1 LNRRD
6 VIGWMGV
13 GLGTAAGL
21 ASGLAP
27 DVAFAAS
34 DTLLT
39 PEEQA
44 FVSKHPVLLFAP
56 ERDFPPFSF
65 VDSQGQHR
73 GLSADVLDLVQ
84 QHTGLKFQAVAAGDR
99 STNLDRLKRR
109 EVDLLTSLRP
119 TTEREAFVSFTS
131 AYVSS
136 PAVILR
142 RRGDHRTGDVRKMGG
157 EHVAVDRSSAAETFL
172 HDTAPSLQLVEVD
185 VAAQGL
191 RDLVFGEVDAAA
203 VNLATASYIIERDRL
218 SGIRVAGETGYFSTL
233 TIGYRKDWPLLGRV
247 LEKGL
252 AQITDA
258 EHAAMVARWIPLSGI
273 AWWQRPEVQRVLG
286 AAAVGT
292 GLLMG
297 GLLLWNRALRRAVA
311 QRTDALQKE
320 LAERQRLETRLRTLA
335 EHDALTGLMNRAA
348 LTEALRRSLALAA
361 RQRWSVAVV
370 FIDLDKFKTVN
381 DTLGHA
387 AGDELLRQIAARLQS
402 CLRESDLLG
411 RLGGDEFIVV
421 AEALHDGPRNAI
433 ELTDKLLTQVKR
445 PFMIEGKPLSAAFSA
460 GISIFPGDGDTPEAL
475 IANADAAMYQAKQQ
489 GRFRAALFQGKTQPE
504 AEAPVHTVASDADEG
519 AA

>member
-1 LNRRD
+1 MNRRD
-6 VIGWMGV
+6 VIARMGAT
-13 GLGTAAGL
+13 LAGL
-21 ASGLAP
+21 AGG
-27 DVAFAAS
+27 AAS
-34 DTLLT
+34 AQDTLLT
-39 PEEQA
+39 AEEQA
-44 FVSKHPVLLFAP
+44 WVDKHPVLLFAP

-84 QHTGLKFQAVAAGDR
+84 AHTGLKFQAVAASDR
-99 STNLDRLKRR
+99 GNNIDRLKRR

-119 TTEREAFVSFTS
+119 TTEREQSISFTS

-136 PAVILR
+136 PAVVLR
-142 RRGDHRTGDVRKMGG
+142 RRGDHRTGDLAKMQG
-157 EHVAVDRSSAAETFL
+157 ERLAVDRSSAAETFVR
-172 HDTAPSLQLVEVD
+172 DTYPDVTLVQVD

-191 RDLVFGEVDAAA
+191 RDLVFGDVDACA
-203 VNLATASYIIERDRL
+203 VNLATASYVIERDRL
-218 SGIRVAGETGYFSTL
+218 GGLRVAGETGYFSTL
-233 TIGYRKDWPLLGRV
+233 TLGYRKDWPMLGRV

-252 AQITDA
+252 AQISEA
-258 EHAAMVARWIPLSGI
+258 ERAQMIARWIPLTDI

-286 AAAVGT
+286 TASIGT

-335 EHDALTGLMNRAA
+335 EHDPLTGLMNRAA

-361 RQRWSVAVV
+361 RQKWSVAVV
-370 FIDLDKFKTVN
+370 FIDLDKFKAVN
-381 DTLGHA
+381 DSLGHA
-387 AGDELLRQIAARLQS
+387 AGDELLRQIASRLQG

-421 AEALHDGPRNAI
+421 AEALHDGPRNAM
-433 ELTDKLLTQVKR
+433 ELTDKLLMQMKR
-445 PFMIEGKPLSAAFSA
+445 PFLVGDQSLTMGFSA
-460 GISIFPGDGDTPEAL
+460 GISIFPGDGDTPESL
-475 IANADAAMYQAKQQ
+475 IANADAAMYRAKEQ
-489 GRFRAALFQGKTQPE
+489 GRYRAALYQGSH
-504 AEAPVHTVASDADEG
+504 AAAGRGG
-519 AA
+519 A

>member
-1 LNRRD
+1 MNRRD
-6 VIGWMGV
+6 VIARMGAA
-13 GLGTAAGL
+13 LAGL
-21 ASGLAP
+21 AGASVAAQAVADPDALLDAEELAW
-27 DVAFAAS
+27 VA
-34 DTLLT
+34 
-39 PEEQA
+39 
-44 FVSKHPVLLFAP
+44 KHPVVLFAP

-84 QHTGLKFQAVAAGDR
+84 QHTGLKFQPVAAADR
-99 STNLDRLKRR
+99 SSNVDRLKRR
-109 EVDLLTSLRP
+109 EVDMLTSLRP
-119 TTEREAFVSFTS
+119 TPERERFIGFTS

-136 PAVILR
+136 PAVVLR
-142 RRGDHRTGDVRKMGG
+142 RRGDHRSGDLAKMGG
-157 EHVAVDRSSAAETFL
+157 QRVAVDRNSAVEDFVHTTYP
-172 HDTAPSLQLVEVD
+172 DIVTSEVD
-185 VAAQGL
+185 AAAQGL
-191 RDLVFGEVDAAA
+191 RDVVTGDVDACA
-203 VNLATASYIIERDRL
+203 VNLATASYVIERDRL
-218 SGIRVAGETGYFSTL
+218 GGLRVAAETGYFSTL
-233 TIGYRKDWPLLGRV
+233 TLGYRKDWPMLGRV

-252 AQITDA
+252 AQISDA
-258 EHAAMVARWIPLSGI
+258 ERSAMIARWIPLSDI

-286 AAAVGT
+286 AASIGT

-335 EHDALTGLMNRAA
+335 EHDPLTGLMNRAA

-361 RQRWSVAVV
+361 RQKWSVAVV
-370 FIDLDKFKTVN
+370 FIDLDKFKAIN
-381 DTLGHA
+381 DSMGHA
-387 AGDELLRQIAARLQS
+387 AGDELLRQIASRLQG

-433 ELTDKLLTQVKR
+433 ELTDKLLMQTKR
-445 PFMIEGKPLSAAFSA
+445 PFLVEGQSLSMGFSA
-460 GISIFPGDGDTPEAL
+460 GIALFPGDGDTPEAL

-489 GRFRAALFQGKTQPE
+489 GRFRAALFQGK
-504 AEAPVHTVASDADEG
+504 APAGDGEPA
-519 AA
+519 

>member
-1 LNRRD
+1 
-6 VIGWMGV
+6 MG
-13 GLGTAAGL
+13 AAL
-21 ASGLAP
+21 AGIAGAGVAAP
-27 DVAFAAS
+27 AAAAP

-44 FVSKHPVLLFAP
+44 WVAKHPVLLFAP

-73 GLSADVLDLVQ
+73 GMSADVLELVQ
-84 QHTGLKFQAVAAGDR
+84 EHTGLKFQAVAASDR
-99 STNLDRLKRR
+99 ATNIDRLKRR

-119 TTEREAFVSFTS
+119 TAEREQFIAFTS

-136 PAVILR
+136 PAVVLR
-142 RRGDHRTGDVRKMGG
+142 RRGDHRPGDLASMGG
-157 EHVAVDRSSAAETFL
+157 ERVTVDRSSAIESFL
-172 HDTAPSLQLVEVD
+172 HESFPQVTLVPVD

-191 RDLVFGEVDAAA
+191 RDLVFGDVDACAI
-203 VNLATASYIIERDRL
+203 NLATASFVIERDRL
-218 SGIRVAGETGYFSTL
+218 GGLRVAGETGYFSTL
-233 TIGYRKDWPLLGRV
+233 TLGYRKDWPMLGRV

-252 AQITDA
+252 AQISEA
-258 EHAAMVARWIPLSGI
+258 ERATMISRWIPLSDL
-273 AWWQRPEVQRVLG
+273 AWWQRAEVQRVLG
-286 AAAVGT
+286 AAAIGT

-311 QRTDALQKE
+311 QRTDALQRE

-335 EHDALTGLMNRAA
+335 EHDPLTGLMNRAA

-361 RQRWSVAVV
+361 RQKWSVAVV
-370 FIDLDKFKTVN
+370 FIDLDKFKAVN
-381 DTLGHA
+381 DSMGHA
-387 AGDELLRQIAARLQS
+387 AGDELLRQIASRLQG

-433 ELTDKLLTQVKR
+433 ELTDKLLVQMKR
-445 PFMIEGKPLSAAFSA
+445 PFLVDGQSLAVGFSA
-460 GISIFPGDGDTPEAL
+460 GISLFPGDGETPEAL
-475 IANADAAMYQAKQQ
+475 IANADAAMYQAKEQ
-489 GRFRAALFQGKTQPE
+489 GRFRAALFQGNATP
-504 AEAPVHTVASDADEG
+504 P
-519 AA
+519 AAGEEST

>member
-6 VIGWMGV
+6 VIARMG
-13 GLGTAAGL
+13 LAPLAGL
-21 ASGLAP
+21 AGASVAEPAVAAP
-27 DVAFAAS
+27 

-44 FVSKHPVLLFAP
+44 WVAKHPVLLFAP

-73 GLSADVLDLVQ
+73 GMSADVLELVQ
-84 QHTGLKFQAVAAGDR
+84 EHTGLKFQAVAAGDR
-99 STNLDRLKRR
+99 ATNIDRLKRR

-119 TTEREAFVSFTS
+119 TADREQFIAFTS

-136 PAVILR
+136 PAVVLR
-142 RRGDHRTGDVRKMGG
+142 RRGDHRSGDLGKMVG
-157 EHVAVDRSSAAETFL
+157 ERVAVDRGSAAESFMRDSFPQVT
-172 HDTAPSLQLVEVD
+172 LVEVD
-185 VAAQGL
+185 VPAQGL
-191 RDLVFGEVDAAA
+191 RDLVFGDVDACT
-203 VNLATASYIIERDRL
+203 VNLATASYLIERDRL
-218 SGIRVAGETGYFSTL
+218 GGLRVAGETGYFSTL
-233 TIGYRKDWPLLGRV
+233 TLGYRKDWPMLGRV

-252 AQITDA
+252 AQISEA
-258 EHAAMVARWIPLSGI
+258 ERATMISRWIPLSDL

-286 AAAVGT
+286 AAAIGT

-335 EHDALTGLMNRAA
+335 EHDPLTGLMNRAA

-361 RQRWSVAVV
+361 RQKWSVAVV
-370 FIDLDKFKTVN
+370 FIDLDKFKAVN
-381 DTLGHA
+381 DSMGHA
-387 AGDELLRQIAARLQS
+387 AGDELLRQIASRLQG

-433 ELTDKLLTQVKR
+433 ELTDKLLMQMKR
-445 PFMIEGKPLSAAFSA
+445 PFQVDGQSLAVGFSA
-460 GISIFPGDGDTPEAL
+460 GISIYPGDGGTPEAL
-475 IANADAAMYQAKQQ
+475 IANADAAMYRAKEQ
-489 GRFRAALFQGKTQPE
+489 GRFRAALFQGNATP
-504 AEAPVHTVASDADEG
+504 P
-519 AA
+519 AAGEEPT

>member
-1 LNRRD
+1 
-6 VIGWMGV
+6 MGV
-13 GLGTAAGL
+13 AL
-21 ASGLAP
+21 SGLAGAG
-27 DVAFAAS
+27 VAGPAAAAP

-39 PEEQA
+39 AEEQA
-44 FVSKHPVLLFAP
+44 WVAKHPVLLFAP

-84 QHTGLKFQAVAAGDR
+84 AHTGLKFQAVAAAER
-99 STNLDRLKRR
+99 SGNIDRLKRR

-119 TTEREAFVSFTS
+119 TADREQFIAFTS

-136 PAVILR
+136 PAVVLR
-142 RRGDHRTGDVRKMGG
+142 RRGDHRPGDLAKMGG
-157 EHVAVDRSSAAETFL
+157 ERVAVDRNSAAEAFIHETYPDVL
-172 HDTAPSLQLVEVD
+172 PVEVD

-191 RDLVFGEVDAAA
+191 RDLVFGEVDACV
-203 VNLATASYIIERDRL
+203 VNLATASFIIERDRL
-218 SGIRVAGETGYFSTL
+218 SGLRVAGETGYFSTL
-233 TIGYRKDWPLLGRV
+233 TLGYRKDWPMLGRV

-252 AQITDA
+252 AQISEA
-258 EHAAMVARWIPLSGI
+258 ERATMIARWIPLSDI

-286 AAAVGT
+286 AASIGT

-320 LAERQRLETRLRTLA
+320 LAE
-335 EHDALTGLMNRAA
+335 HDPLTGLMNRAA

-361 RQRWSVAVV
+361 RQKWSVAVV
-370 FIDLDKFKTVN
+370 FIDLDKFKAVN
-381 DTLGHA
+381 DSLGHA
-387 AGDELLRQIAARLQS
+387 AGDELLRQIASRLQG

-433 ELTDKLLTQVKR
+433 ELTDKLLMQMKR
-445 PFMIEGKPLSAAFSA
+445 PFLVGDQPLAMGFSA
-460 GISIFPGDGDTPEAL
+460 GIAIFPGDGDTPESL
-475 IANADAAMYQAKQQ
+475 IANADAAMYQAKEQ
-489 GRFRAALFQGKTQPE
+489 GRFRATLFKGAGP
-504 AEAPVHTVASDADEG
+504 APGEEPA
-519 AA
+519 

>member
-1 LNRRD
+1 
-6 VIGWMGV
+6 M
-13 GLGTAAGL
+13 GTALAGL
-21 ASGLAP
+21 AGAS
-27 DVAFAAS
+27 VADPAAATP

-39 PEEQA
+39 AEEQA
-44 FVSKHPVLLFAP
+44 WLTQHPVLLFAP

-84 QHTGLKFQAVAAGDR
+84 AHTGLKFQAVAAGDR
-99 STNLDRLKRR
+99 AGNIDRLKRR

-119 TTEREAFVSFTS
+119 TAERERFISFTS

-136 PAVILR
+136 PAVVLR
-142 RRGDHRTGDVRKMGG
+142 RHGDHRSGDLAKMGG
-157 EHVAVDRSSAAETFL
+157 ERMAVDRGSATETFV
-172 HDTAPSLQLVEVD
+172 HDTYPDIALVEVD

-191 RDLVFGEVDAAA
+191 RDLVFGEVDACA
-203 VNLATASYIIERDRL
+203 VNLATASYVIERDRL
-218 SGIRVAGETGYFSTL
+218 GGLRVAGETGYFSTL
-233 TIGYRKDWPLLGRV
+233 TLGYRKDWPMLGRV

-252 AQITDA
+252 AQISEA
-258 EHAAMVARWIPLSGI
+258 ERATMIARWIPLSDI

-286 AAAVGT
+286 AAAIGT

-361 RQRWSVAVV
+361 RQKWSVAVV
-370 FIDLDKFKTVN
+370 FIDLDKFKAVN
-381 DTLGHA
+381 DSMGHG
-387 AGDELLRQIAARLQS
+387 AGDELLRQIASRLQG

-433 ELTDKLLTQVKR
+433 ELTDKLLMQMKR
-445 PFMIEGKPLSAAFSA
+445 PFLVDGRSLAMGFSA
-460 GISIFPGDGDTPEAL
+460 GIAIFPGDGETPEAL
-475 IANADAAMYQAKQQ
+475 IANADAAMYQAKEQ
-489 GRFRAALFQGKTQPE
+489 GRFRATLFQGATSAPPAG
-504 AEAPVHTVASDADEG
+504 AEPA
-519 AA
+519 

>member
-1 LNRRD
+1 
-6 VIGWMGV
+6 MGAGIAV
-13 GLGTAAGL
+13 PGFAAGIACAIAPGSAL
-21 ASGLAP
+21 AEP
-27 DVAFAAS
+27 

-44 FVSKHPVLLFAP
+44 WVAKHPVVLFAP
-56 ERDFPPFSF
+56 EVDFPPFSF

-73 GLSADVLDLVQ
+73 GLSADVLELVQ
-84 QHTGLKFQAVAAGDR
+84 VHTGLKFQAVAAGDR
-99 STNLDRLKRR
+99 STNLDRIKRH

-119 TTEREAFVSFTS
+119 TPEREAFLSFTS

-142 RRGDHRTGDVRKMGG
+142 RRADHRAGDLAKMAAG
-157 EHVAVDRSSAAETFL
+157 ERVAVDRNSATEVFVRNA
-172 HDTAPSLQLVEVD
+172 APNLQLVEVE

-191 RDLVFGEVDAAA
+191 RDLVFGDVDAAV
-203 VNLATASYIIERDRL
+203 VNLATASFVIERDRL
-218 SGIRVAGETGYFSTL
+218 SGLRVAGETGYFSTL
-233 TIGYRKDWPLLGRV
+233 TLGYRKDWPMLGRV

-252 AQITDA
+252 AQITEA
-258 EHAAMVARWIPLSGI
+258 ERATMITRWIPLSDI

-286 AAAVGT
+286 AVAIGT
-292 GLLMG
+292 GTLMG

-335 EHDALTGLMNRAA
+335 EHDPLTGLMNRAA
-348 LTEALRRSLALAA
+348 LTEALRRSLSLAT
-361 RQRWSVAVV
+361 RQKWSVAVV
-370 FIDLDKFKTVN
+370 FIDLDKFKTIN

-387 AGDELLRQIAARLQS
+387 AGDELLRQIASRLQG

-433 ELTDKLLTQVKR
+433 ELTDKLLMQMKR
-445 PFMIEGKPLSAAFSA
+445 PFTIDGKPLSTGFSA
-460 GISIFPGDGDTPEAL
+460 GIAIYPGDGDSPESL
-475 IANADAAMYQAKQQ
+475 IANADVAMYQAKQQ
-489 GRFRAALFQGKTQPE
+489 GRFRAALFQRPE
-504 AEAPVHTVASDADEG
+504 TVSGLPPPAAPDPGSAPT
-519 AA
+519 

>member
-1 LNRRD
+1 MNRRD
-6 VIGWMGV
+6 VIVRM
-13 GLGTAAGL
+13 GTALAGL
-21 ASGLAP
+21 AGGGVAAP
-27 DVAFAAS
+27 AAAAP

-39 PEEQA
+39 AEEQA
-44 FVSKHPVLLFAP
+44 WVAKHPVLLFAP
-56 ERDFPPFSF
+56 EQDFPPFSF

-73 GLSADVLDLVQ
+73 GLSADVLDLVRE
-84 QHTGLKFQAVAAGDR
+84 HTGLKFQAVGAGDR
-99 STNLDRLKRR
+99 ANNIDRLKRR
-109 EVDLLTSLRP
+109 EIDLLTSLRP
-119 TTEREAFVSFTS
+119 TAEREQFIAFTS

-136 PAVILR
+136 PAVVLR
-142 RRGDHRTGDVRKMGG
+142 RRGDRRTGDLARMAGQR
-157 EHVAVDRSSAAETFL
+157 VAVDRNSA
-172 HDTAPSLQLVEVD
+172 TADFVRRTYADVVLVEVD

-191 RDLVFGEVDAAA
+191 RDLVTSDVDACA
-203 VNLATASYIIERDRL
+203 VNLATASFVIERDRL
-218 SGIRVAGETGYFSTL
+218 GGLRVAGETGYFSTL
-233 TIGYRKDWPLLGRV
+233 TLGYRKDWPMLGRV

-252 AQITDA
+252 AQITEA
-258 EHAAMVARWIPLSGI
+258 ERATMIARWIPLSDI

-286 AAAVGT
+286 AASIGT

-335 EHDALTGLMNRAA
+335 EHDPLTGLMNRAA

-370 FIDLDKFKTVN
+370 FIDLDKFKAVN
-381 DTLGHA
+381 DSMGHA
-387 AGDELLRQIAARLQS
+387 AGDELLRQIASRLQG

-433 ELTDKLLTQVKR
+433 ELTDKLLMQMKR
-445 PFMIEGKPLSAAFSA
+445 PFLVEGQPLAAGFSA
-460 GISIFPGDGDTPEAL
+460 GIAIYPGDGATPESL
-475 IANADAAMYQAKQQ
+475 IANADAAMYQAKEQ
-489 GRFRAALFQGKTQPE
+489 GRFRAALFHGS
-504 AEAPVHTVASDADEG
+504 APAP
-519 AA
+519 AAGEERA

>member
-1 LNRRD
+1 
-6 VIGWMGV
+6 M
-13 GLGTAAGL
+13 AMGL
-21 ASGLAP
+21 AALAGAS
-27 DVAFAAS
+27 VAAPVAAEP

-44 FVSKHPVLLFAP
+44 WVAQHPVLLFAP

-73 GLSADVLDLVQ
+73 GLSADVLELVQ
-84 QHTGLKFQAVAAGDR
+84 AHTGLKFQAVAAGDR
-99 STNLDRLKRR
+99 SINIDRLKRR

-119 TTEREAFVSFTS
+119 TPEREKSIAFTS

-136 PAVILR
+136 PTVILR
-142 RRGDHRTGDVRKMGG
+142 RHGDRRSGDLAKMGG
-157 EHVAVDRSSAAETFL
+157 ERLAVDRSSAVETFV
-172 HDTAPSLQLVEVD
+172 HDKYPDVGLVEVD
-185 VAAQGL
+185 IAAQGL
-191 RDLVFGEVDAAA
+191 RDLVTGEVDASA
-203 VNLATASYIIERDRL
+203 VNLATASYVIERDRL
-218 SGIRVAGETGYFSTL
+218 GGLRVAGETGYFSTL
-233 TIGYRKDWPLLGRV
+233 TLGYRKDWPMLGRV

-252 AQITDA
+252 AQISEA
-258 EHAAMVARWIPLSGI
+258 ERATMIARWIPLSDI

-335 EHDALTGLMNRAA
+335 EHDPLTGLMNRAA

-361 RQRWSVAVV
+361 RQKWSVAVV
-370 FIDLDKFKTVN
+370 FIDLDKFKAVN
-381 DTLGHA
+381 DSMGHA
-387 AGDELLRQIAARLQS
+387 AGDELLRQIASRLQG

-421 AEALHDGPRNAI
+421 AEALHDGSRNAI
-433 ELTDKLLTQVKR
+433 ELTDKLLMQMKR
-445 PFMIEGKPLSAAFSA
+445 PFVVEGRPLAMGFSA
-460 GISIFPGDGDTPEAL
+460 GISIYPGDGETPESL
-475 IANADAAMYQAKQQ
+475 IANADAAMYQAKEQ
-489 GRFRAALFQGKTQPE
+489 GRFRAALFHAATPPAAG
-504 AEAPVHTVASDADEG
+504 AEPA
-519 AA
+519 

>member
-1 LNRRD
+1 
-6 VIGWMGV
+6 M
-13 GLGTAAGL
+13 GTALAGL
-21 ASGLAP
+21 AGAS
-27 DVAFAAS
+27 VADPAAAEP

-39 PEEQA
+39 AEEQA
-44 FVSKHPVLLFAP
+44 WVTKHPVLLFAP

-84 QHTGLKFQAVAAGDR
+84 AHTGLKFQAVAAGDR
-99 STNLDRLKRR
+99 FANIDRLKHR

-119 TTEREAFVSFTS
+119 TSGREQFIAFTS

-136 PAVILR
+136 PAVVLR
-142 RRGDHRTGDVRKMGG
+142 RRGDHRSGDLGKMGG
-157 EHVAVDRSSAAETFL
+157 ERLAVDRSSATESFVHETWP
-172 HDTAPSLQLVEVD
+172 DVVLVETD
-185 VAAQGL
+185 SAAQGL
-191 RDLVFGEVDAAA
+191 RDLVFGEVDACA

-218 SGIRVAGETGYFSTL
+218 GGLRVAGETGFFSTL
-233 TIGYRKDWPLLGRV
+233 TLGYRKDWPMLGRV

-252 AQITDA
+252 AQISETERA
-258 EHAAMVARWIPLSGI
+258 TMIARWIPLSDI

-286 AAAVGT
+286 AASIGT

-348 LTEALRRSLALAA
+348 LTEALRRSLALAT
-361 RQRWSVAVV
+361 RQKWSVAVV
-370 FIDLDKFKTVN
+370 FIDLDKFKAVN
-381 DTLGHA
+381 DSMGHA
-387 AGDELLRQIAARLQS
+387 AGDELLRQIASRLQG

-433 ELTDKLLTQVKR
+433 ELTDKLLMQMKR
-445 PFMIEGKPLSAAFSA
+445 PFLIDGQSLAMGFSA
-460 GISIFPGDGDTPEAL
+460 GIAIFPGDGETPEAL
-475 IANADAAMYQAKQQ
+475 IANADAAMYQAKEH
-489 GRFRAALFQGKTQPE
+489 GRFRAALFQSN
-504 AEAPVHTVASDADEG
+504 APAPATGEEPA
-519 AA
+519 

>member
-6 VIGWMGV
+6 VIARMG
-13 GLGTAAGL
+13 GALAGL
-21 ASGLAP
+21 AGAGVAGPAAAAP
-27 DVAFAAS
+27 

-39 PEEQA
+39 AEEQA
-44 FVSKHPVLLFAP
+44 WVAKHPVLLFAP

-84 QHTGLKFQAVAAGDR
+84 AHTGLKFQAVAAAER
-99 STNLDRLKRR
+99 SGNIDRLKRR

-119 TTEREAFVSFTS
+119 TSDREQFIAFTS

-136 PAVILR
+136 PAVVLR
-142 RRGDHRTGDVRKMGG
+142 RRGDRRPGDLAKMGG
-157 EHVAVDRSSAAETFL
+157 ERVAVDRNSAAETFIHETYPDVL
-172 HDTAPSLQLVEVD
+172 PVEVD

-191 RDLVFGEVDAAA
+191 RDLVFGEVDACV
-203 VNLATASYIIERDRL
+203 VNLATASFIIERDRL
-218 SGIRVAGETGYFSTL
+218 SGLRVAGETGYFSTL
-233 TIGYRKDWPLLGRV
+233 TLGYRKDWPMLGRV

-252 AQITDA
+252 AQISEA
-258 EHAAMVARWIPLSGI
+258 ERATMIARWIPLSDI

-286 AAAVGT
+286 AASIGT

-335 EHDALTGLMNRAA
+335 EHDPLTGLMNRAA

-361 RQRWSVAVV
+361 RQKWSVAVV
-370 FIDLDKFKTVN
+370 FIDLDKFKAVN
-381 DTLGHA
+381 DSLGHA
-387 AGDELLRQIAARLQS
+387 AGDELLRQIASRLQG

-433 ELTDKLLTQVKR
+433 ELTDKLLMQMKR
-445 PFMIEGKPLSAAFSA
+445 PFLVGDQSLAVGFSA
-460 GISIFPGDGDTPEAL
+460 GIAIFPGDGDTPESL
-475 IANADAAMYQAKQQ
+475 IANADAAMYQAKEQ
-489 GRFRAALFQGKTQPE
+489 GRFRATLFKG
-504 AEAPVHTVASDADEG
+504 AGLAPGEEPA
-519 AA
+519 